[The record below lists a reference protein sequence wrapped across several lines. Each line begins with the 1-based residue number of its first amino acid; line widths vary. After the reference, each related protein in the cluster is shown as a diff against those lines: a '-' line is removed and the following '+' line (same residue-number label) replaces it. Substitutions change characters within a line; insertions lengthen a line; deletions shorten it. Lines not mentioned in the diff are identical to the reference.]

1 MDTRKLKG
9 CAALA
14 LFSAFGLA
22 MYGCGS
28 DAANSL
34 SPSVDVS
41 SASAA
46 VADTVLIYTD
56 PATGTNY
63 YNTPDGVIAITV
75 TGDTTAVGSESS
87 ASVAVSSAS
96 SDTIIIGAN
105 SSAAAGTSSATGTSS
120 AAVAVESSS
129 SAIPT
134 GCFTDDI
141 GFYCYDANGVKV
153 YYGSSS
159 SAATATSS
167 AVSSSSAWWN
177 VSSSSKTSAV
187 SSSAT
192 AKSSSSA
199 VTSSATATS
208 SAAVSSSAAAT
219 SSTGTCAAIDPTVTF
234 TASGAT
240 VTDNNGGVS
249 ISGGT
254 VTITCAGN
262 YYFSGSSTDGQI
274 IVAADTSAKVYLYLN
289 GLTLTSASDAPI
301 YSQSSDKTFVIVMA
315 GTVNT
320 LTDAFSR
327 TKYWTYTKN
336 GESKTDTTGACI
348 YAKDDLTI
356 KGSGTLTVTGY
367 NNNGIQTSKDLK
379 VKYDADFGGAPILN
393 VTAANNA
400 LKGKNSVEIDGGTLG
415 LTAEGGDGV
424 KADED
429 DATELAEGKGYVQIT
444 GGSFTISAKDDGISA
459 SNDILI
465 ADSVS
470 APVITIVADTG
481 KGIVTD
487 SVLYV
492 NAGTLNVKSTKDDG
506 YHSNTNIYIN
516 GGATTISAG
525 DDGIHADS
533 TIYIKGGT
541 VNVVTSY
548 EAVEGWYIR
557 ASGGVTAVYAT
568 NDGWNAAGGSSTSS
582 SSSSQGGWGGGPGGQ
597 GGQSSST
604 GYVYIT
610 GGFHYVKTGS
620 GDTDGIDSNGDLSIS
635 GGVVVVECQMNGGMG
650 GILDSDGSTSI
661 TGGKVI
667 GFGQNQS
674 EEGTNY
680 SVSFNTNSYY
690 GSTSSVAF
698 KPTTTG
704 TVMVSNFGTPSAVS
718 SVSGMTQVCFPN
730 SATNCVYYK

>member
-14 LFSAFGLA
+14 LFSAFGLT
-22 MYGCGS
+22 MFGCGS
-28 DAANSL
+28 DAANS
-34 SPSVDVS
+34 SNPSAEVS

-96 SDTIIIGAN
+96 SDTTNISAS
-105 SSAAAGTSSATGTSS
+105 SSAAAGSSS

-129 SAIPT
+129 SGIPT
-134 GCFTDDI
+134 GCYTDAI
-141 GFYCYDANGVKV
+141 GFYCYDANGEKV
-153 YYGSSS
+153 YYGTSSS
-159 SAATATSS
+159 SAAAATSSVAATSS
-167 AVSSSSAWWN
+167 AWWSVSSSSNA
-177 VSSSSKTSAV
+177 SAV

-199 VTSSATATS
+199 VTSSATA
-208 SAAVSSSAAAT
+208 VSSSAAAT
-219 SSTGTCAAIDPTVTF
+219 SSTGTCAAIDPTITF
-234 TASGAT
+234 AASGAT

-249 ISGGT
+249 VSGGV

-289 GLTLTSASDAPI
+289 GLTLASASDAPI
-301 YSQSSDKTFVIVMA
+301 YSQSSDKTFIVAVA

-327 TKYWTYTKN
+327 TKYWAYTKD
-336 GESKTDTTGACI
+336 GENKTDTTGACI

-356 KGSGTLTVTGY
+356 KGSGTLIVTGN

-379 VKYDADFGGAPILN
+379 VKYDADFGGAPILT

-415 LTAEGGDGV
+415 LTADGGDGI

-470 APVITIVADTG
+470 APVITIIADTG
-481 KGIVTD
+481 KGIVAD
-487 SVLYV
+487 SILYV
-492 NAGTLNVKSTKDDG
+492 NAGTLNVTSKKDDG
-506 YHSNTNIYIN
+506 YHSNTNIYVN

-533 TIYIKGGT
+533 TIYITGGT

-548 EAVEGWYIR
+548 EAIEAWYIR

-568 NDGWNAAGGSSTSS
+568 NDGWNGAGGTSSS
-582 SSSSQGGWGGGPGGQ
+582 SSSSQGGPGSWGG

-604 GYVYIT
+604 GHIYIT

-667 GFGQNQS
+667 GFGQNKS
-674 EEGTNY
+674 EQGTNY

-690 GSTSSVAF
+690 GSASSVAF

-704 TVMVSNFGTPSAVS
+704 SVMVSNFGTPSTVS
-718 SVSGMTQVCFPN
+718 SVSGMTSVCFPN
-730 SATNCVYYK
+730 STTNCVYYK

>member
-1 MDTRKLKG
+1 MDTRKFKG

-14 LFSAFGLA
+14 LFSAFGLT
-22 MYGCGS
+22 MFGCGS
-28 DAANSL
+28 DSSNSVN
-34 SPSVDVS
+34 PSVDDS

-75 TGDTTAVGSESS
+75 TGDTTAVVSESS
-87 ASVAVSSAS
+87 ASAVSSAS
-96 SDTIIIGAN
+96 E
-105 SSAAAGTSSATGTSS
+105 GTSSAGSSS
-120 AAVAVESSS
+120 ASVAVESSS
-129 SAIPT
+129 SGIPT
-134 GCFTDDI
+134 GCYTDAI
-141 GFYCYDANGVKV
+141 GFYCYDANGEKV
-153 YYGSSS
+153 YYGASSS

-167 AVSSSSAWWN
+167 AAATSSAWWN
-177 VSSSSKTSAV
+177 VSSSSNASAV

-199 VTSSATATS
+199 VTSSA
-208 SAAVSSSAAAT
+208 AAT
-219 SSTGTCAAIDPTVTF
+219 SSTGTCAAIDPTITF
-234 TASGAT
+234 AASGAT
-240 VTDNNGGVS
+240 VADNNGGVS
-249 ISGGT
+249 VSGGV

-289 GLTLTSASDAPI
+289 GLTLASASDAPI
-301 YSQSSDKTFVIVMA
+301 YSQSSDKTFIVAVA

-320 LTDAFSR
+320 LADAFSR
-327 TKYWTYTKN
+327 TKYWAYTKD

-356 KGSGTLTVTGY
+356 KGSGTLIVTGN

-379 VKYDADFGGAPILN
+379 VKYDADFGGAPILT

-415 LTAEGGDGV
+415 LTADGGDGI

-459 SNDILI
+459 TNDILI
-465 ADSVS
+465 ADSAS

-481 KGIVTD
+481 KGIVAD
-487 SVLYV
+487 SILYV
-492 NAGTLNVKSTKDDG
+492 NAGTLNVTSKKDDG
-506 YHSNTNIYIN
+506 YHSNTNIYVN

-533 TIYIKGGT
+533 TIYITGGT

-548 EAVEGWYIR
+548 EAIEAWYIR

-568 NDGWNAAGGSSTSS
+568 NDGWNGAGGTSS
-582 SSSSQGGWGGGPGGQ
+582 SSSSQGGPGSWGGGGQ

-604 GYVYIT
+604 GHIYIT

-667 GFGQNQS
+667 GFGQNKS
-674 EEGTNY
+674 EQGTNY

-690 GSTSSVAF
+690 GSASSVAF

-704 TVMVSNFGTPSAVS
+704 SVMVSNFGTPSTVS
-718 SVSGMTQVCFPN
+718 SVSGMSSVCFPN